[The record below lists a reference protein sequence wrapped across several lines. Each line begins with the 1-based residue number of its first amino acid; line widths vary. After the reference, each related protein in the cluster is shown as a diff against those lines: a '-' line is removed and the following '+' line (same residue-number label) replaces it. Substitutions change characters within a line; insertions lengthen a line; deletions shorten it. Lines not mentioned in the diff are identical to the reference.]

1 MAKTTP
7 KIIPKNANVLQ
18 VDSSV
23 WKVLDRLQKVL
34 DKFWQLPVKISGH
47 ELKIVPNS
55 AMTGYFLAAG
65 SMTFIWILTVLLCYK
80 VILFSDPDF
89 IPLTAV
95 VSTLILSD
103 CGSALTITYSLF
115 VNRSDVVFAVR
126 AANSIMDDIP
136 DGRPRKISP
145 LDIRTIL
152 ADGVLNSLLAFP
164 AFGLLVPFVNGECAP
179 YFYLFRHFSL
189 PFPISE
195 CISALIYF
203 QLMLQTSFVTAF
215 FLLYVMIC
223 LEFLNQGLQCIALGA
238 SFCERNSKTKF
249 TQSKWAKSKLTPVTF
264 AKSLKIHRKISIILQ
279 LLNIISLFPAP
290 ALMGIVLCLGAVFI
304 YGTISLYHV
313 FNNPLLYLVG
323 PMMLISI
330 FVGCAA
336 IFPELVNINL
346 YSEEWIR
353 TSGRKLVSKEGRRVV
368 RSIRPLRVMLGD
380 FYFFKRSVIIDVLG
394 IVMYHGVTLVLA
406 VK

>member
-136 DGRPRKISP
+136 DGES
-145 LDIRTIL
+145 
-152 ADGVLNSLLAFP
+152 
-164 AFGLLVPFVNGECAP
+164 
-179 YFYLFRHFSL
+179 
-189 PFPISE
+189 
-195 CISALIYF
+195 
-203 QLMLQTSFVTAF
+203 Q
-215 FLLYVMIC
+215 
-223 LEFLNQGLQCIALGA
+223 
-238 SFCERNSKTKF
+238 
-249 TQSKWAKSKLTPVTF
+249 
-264 AKSLKIHRKISIILQ
+264 
-279 LLNIISLFPAP
+279 
-290 ALMGIVLCLGAVFI
+290 
-304 YGTISLYHV
+304 
-313 FNNPLLYLVG
+313 
-323 PMMLISI
+323 
-330 FVGCAA
+330 FVGICMY
-336 IFPELVNINL
+336 ICTWS
-346 YSEEWIR
+346 YSY
-353 TSGRKLVSKEGRRVV
+353 KL
-368 RSIRPLRVMLGD
+368 
-380 FYFFKRSVIIDVLG
+380 
-394 IVMYHGVTLVLA
+394 
-406 VK
+406 